1 MTFKKVFLVAL
12 VLSVAPVF
20 FLLRYLEETN
30 RSDSLGL
37 WYTIY
42 STAILSIAVA
52 SIAGSFVWLSR
63 TLRRL
68 WS

>member
-20 FLLRYLEETN
+20 FLVRYLEETN

>member
-20 FLLRYLEETN
+20 FLVRYLEETN
-30 RSDSLGL
+30 RSDSLGF

-42 STAILSIAVA
+42 STVILSIAVA
-52 SIAGSFVWLSR
+52 SIAGSVVWLSR